1 MGQGLGRP
9 SLAGSPWLG
18 SIVDGRP
25 HLTWDLTLHGTAERV
40 NAGWGSD
47 NAGTP
52 PPGRHVRQEHSPPQ
66 LPLAKQRLHLA
77 ASGCAAP
84 PRRTPPVTPQHW
96 ERVASAPR
104 LWASRAPPWREPTR
118 EASRT
123 RAPVGLLQ
131 EEF

>member
-52 PPGRHVRQEHSPPQ
+52 PPAGTSGRNILLHSC
-66 LPLAKQRLHLA
+66 L
-77 ASGCAAP
+77 
-84 PRRTPPVTPQHW
+84 
-96 ERVASAPR
+96 
-104 LWASRAPPWREPTR
+104 SR
-118 EASRT
+118 SS
-123 RAPVGLLQ
+123 
-131 EEF
+131 